1 MTPESLPKGNSKTLY
16 ILKMFSREYTLLLNS
31 AVQDQTPPFK
41 AASDIGL
48 HYFQRRIYATLAVKG
63 LR

>member
-1 MTPESLPKGNSKTLY
+1 
-16 ILKMFSREYTLLLNS
+16 MFSREYTLLLNS

-48 HYFQRRIYATLAVKG
+48 HYFQRRILATPAVKG
-63 LR
+63 LINPHPHYDTDV